1 MTEIEKLKLVNT
13 LLENMSMNQ
22 LFEPKGN
29 KMINSQ
35 VTMVVNQL
43 LSDWLGQD
51 NSILEIEYDSFM
63 EKRTK
68 ENINKEKIN
77 TLAETNMEIEESDWR
92 KIKCKGW
99 NQEEI

>member
-1 MTEIEKLKLVNT
+1 MFVGVIRIIREKTIKEQIEDMTEIEKLKLVNT

-43 LSDWLGQD
+43 LSDWLGHD
-51 NSILEIEYDSFM
+51 NNILEI
-63 EKRTK
+63 
-68 ENINKEKIN
+68 
-77 TLAETNMEIEESDWR
+77 
-92 KIKCKGW
+92 
-99 NQEEI
+99 